1 MLGGIV
7 VILDRATEYSFQTA
21 LITIVPVYALLWSG
35 LRKGV
40 GSISDTSRRF
50 VKRAPGFAT
59 EMSVIASAGFIGLV
73 ALEVVPS
80 NGLPTL
86 LAGSQRGLT

>member
-1 MLGGIV
+1 LPGWARWSVVIVTGHILMLGGIV

-40 GSISDTSRRF
+40 GSICH
-50 VKRAPGFAT
+50 
-59 EMSVIASAGFIGLV
+59 MS
-73 ALEVVPS
+73 
-80 NGLPTL
+80 
-86 LAGSQRGLT
+86 